1 MRSALSSA
9 SSSHSFVARN
19 PPLHPSLAKAMDA
32 RTIREVPE
40 VSETGDTFVFDD
52 SRRDDDTDTIADFR
66 PGIDKVDLSR
76 TVRFGGAD
84 FDDLLAAADQIG
96 NDIVVDM
103 GEGQGT
109 LTFEGVDV
117 DDLDEGDF
125 IF

>member
-1 MRSALSSA
+1 MRPALSPSTA
-9 SSSHSFVARN
+9 SHSFVARN
-19 PPLHPSLAKAMDA
+19 PPPHPSLARAMEV
-32 RTIREVPE
+32 REFPE

-52 SRRDDDTDTIADFR
+52 SRRDDDMDTIADFR

-84 FDDLLAAADQIG
+84 FEDLLAAADQIG
-96 NDIVVDM
+96 SDIVVDM

-109 LTFEGVDV
+109 LTFENVDV